1 MTRSARIPSSRQ
13 ALAAIGP
20 FLESFPEV
28 LLLAQERRINMRVA
42 VMEIVTN
49 AIVHGNKE
57 SEELSVDISVY
68 VTSDEISIIV
78 RDYGEGFSPESLLDP
93 RSPERREQPGGR
105 GVFLTTQL
113 ADSVSFDRQTPGMQV
128 AIVFKR

>member
-28 LLLAQERRINMRVA
+28 LFLTNERRVNMRVA
-42 VMEIVTN
+42 VMEIVAN

-57 SEELSVDISVY
+57 SDELPVDISVY
-68 VTSDEISIIV
+68 VTSDEISILV
-78 RDYGEGFSPESLLDP
+78 RDYGEGFSPESLPDP

-113 ADSVSFDRQTPGMQV
+113 ADLVTFERQTPGMQV

>member
-1 MTRSARIPSSRQ
+1 
-13 ALAAIGP
+13 
-20 FLESFPEV
+20 
-28 LLLAQERRINMRVA
+28 
-42 VMEIVTN
+42 MEIVAN

-57 SEELSVDISVY
+57 SDELPVDISVY
-68 VTSDEISIIV
+68 VTSDEISILV
-78 RDYGEGFSPESLLDP
+78 RDYGEGFSPESLPDP

-113 ADSVSFDRQTPGMQV
+113 ADLVTFERQTPGMQV

>member
-1 MTRSARIPSSRQ
+1 
-13 ALAAIGP
+13 
-20 FLESFPEV
+20 
-28 LLLAQERRINMRVA
+28 MRVA

-57 SEELSVDISVY
+57 SEELPVDISVY

>member
-1 MTRSARIPSSRQ
+1 MARSARIPSSRQ

-28 LLLAQERRINMRVA
+28 SALAEERRLNMRVA

-49 AIVHGNKE
+49 AIIHGNKE
-57 SEELSVDISVY
+57 SEELPVDISVY

-78 RDYGEGFSPESLLDP
+78 RDYGEGFSPELLPDP
-93 RSPERREQPGGR
+93 RSPERRELLGGR
-105 GVFLTTQL
+105 GVFLSTQL
-113 ADSVSFDRQTPGMQV
+113 ADSVAFERQTPGMQV